1 MQEEQNKESKKTLYI
16 LKSNACIILV
26 HSGQKRKNKE
36 HKIISIKTIKTMGN
50 EKRKQKQN
58 T

>member
-1 MQEEQNKESKKTLYI
+1 MQEEQNKESKKTLYSF
-16 LKSNACIILV
+16 KSNACIILV

-36 HKIISIKTIKTMGN
+36 KKIIKTIGN

-58 T
+58 TW